1 MNNVFSVELAEQYGK
16 FKNCL
21 DKYFGGEV
29 AGLNKIKEMAQAGK
43 IRKVVLAGMGSSYY
57 ALRAVDSYLNLKGI
71 ETVVLNGFEA
81 ARYKYKIVDENT
93 LVIGVSQSGKSWELD
108 AFFKEL
114 DKKLALVGI
123 CNKDESLLVSNS
135 EIVLPMFADPETY
148 FSNRSFLHSMA
159 ILNIIAYTIAGD
171 DMDVLK
177 AQLYEFANWLHDAYE
192 SRESYYAVAE
202 KYLKNA
208 DIYDFIADG
217 DSLASAYQG
226 GITFREGPKAKTCS
240 VMCADYA
247 HDWIL
252 SVNKEYAVVMC
263 VPEFKEEVE
272 VRMYNRSIENGGKV
286 LLITHS
292 AEVKDDENTAVIR
305 HPVCPD
311 NVAALYQ
318 IVVLNLLLAGV
329 LGEGW
334 HR

>member
-1 MNNVFSVELAEQYGK
+1 MNNVFSVELKEQYAK

-21 DKYFGGEV
+21 DQYFNGKVE
-29 AGLNKIKEMAQAGK
+29 GLEKIKEFAQNRR

-57 ALRAVDSYLNLKGI
+57 SLRAIDSYLNLKGV

-81 ARYKYKIVDENT
+81 ARYKYRIVDENT

-108 AFFKEL
+108 QFFKKL
-114 DKKLALVGI
+114 DKKLAIVGI
-123 CNKDESLLVSNS
+123 CNKEESLLVSNS
-135 EIVLPMFADPETY
+135 DIVLPMFAEPEVY

-159 ILNIIAYTIAGD
+159 ILNILAYVIAGD
-171 DMDVLK
+171 DLDELK
-177 AQLYEFANWLHDAYE
+177 RLLYEFAEWLHFAYE
-192 SRESYYAVAE
+192 NRERFYADAE
-202 KYLKNA
+202 KYLKDA
-208 DIYDFIADG
+208 EMYDFIADG

-226 GITFREGPKAKTCS
+226 GITFREGPKAKTNTT
-240 VMCADYA
+240 MCADYA

-252 SVNKEYAVVMC
+252 SVKKDYAVFMC
-263 VPEFKEEVE
+263 VPEFTEEVE
-272 VRMYNRSIENGGKV
+272 VRMYNRAIALGGKV
-286 LLITHS
+286 ILITHNPDVHS
-292 AEVKDDENTAVIR
+292 DENTAVIR

-318 IVVLNLLLAGV
+318 IIVMNLLMAGV